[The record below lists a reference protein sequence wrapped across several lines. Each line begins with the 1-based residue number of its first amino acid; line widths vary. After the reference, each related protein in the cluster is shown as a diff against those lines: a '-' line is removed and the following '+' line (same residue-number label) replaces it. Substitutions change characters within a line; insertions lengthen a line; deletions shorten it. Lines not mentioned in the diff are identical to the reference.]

1 MLIKNKGYLNK
12 MPPKNW
18 PKNFTYSSS
27 YVPKE
32 LHPFILKALLFNE
45 KEKKSFQSLIEKKKI
60 HSNIEIRKIKKP
72 HFLFS
77 KKTPKGDIQ
86 RGVFATKKILK
97 NTFLG
102 EYVGQIHI
110 YPLSFKRTFSG
121 EYAWRIVFKKTHYL
135 VIDSQNI
142 ANEFAFV
149 NDYRKIAATPNTIG
163 KMVFHLGFLF
173 FGYQTI
179 RDINKNEE
187 LLVDYGKF
195 YWK

>member
-1 MLIKNKGYLNK
+1 

-18 PKNFTYSSS
+18 PKNFTYSPS

-32 LHPFILKALLFNE
+32 LHPFILKAILFNE
-45 KEKKSFQSLIEKKKI
+45 KEKKSFQPLIEKKKI
-60 HSNIEIRKIKKP
+60 HPSIEIKKIKKP
-72 HFLFS
+72 HPLFS

-102 EYVGQIHI
+102 EYVGQMHL
-110 YPLSFKRTFSG
+110 YPLSFKKKFNG
-121 EYAWRIVFKKTHYL
+121 AYAWIIVFKKTHYL

-142 ANEFAFV
+142 ANELAFV
-149 NDYRKIAATPNTIG
+149 NDYRQIAPTPNIKG
-163 KMVFHLGFLF
+163 KMVYHLGSLF
-173 FGYQTI
+173 FGYYTI
-179 RDINKNEE
+179 SDIHKNEE